1 MDLSKPQ
8 KILLAI
14 TVFNLAIVF
23 LFPPFDD
30 VSVTNNG
37 AAIFAGFLFIFDTP
51 PNFVIN
57 SSLLYLEV
65 AVVLINLCILWL
77 LTTENARRQEKKQ
90 INFRKAAMALIGLNL
105 IGVLL
110 FPPFEYISNMTNAII
125 PTFEGF
131 YFIFSHPPHRVIVT
145 PVLYIEVFF
154 ILINGGLMLLAF
166 KDNSSEQATAEQAM
180 VQMARLQASK
190 KAMVKP
196 VASGNAS
203 IASAKSSTAKKIATK
218 PERPETGIQKAGTT
232 KTSAKKGSPKKAAVR
247 KKPSSTATRVKIAKK
262 TAIS

>member
-1 MDLSKPQ
+1 MNLSKTQ
-8 KILLAI
+8 KILLAL
-14 TVFNLAIVF
+14 TGFNLLIVL

-37 AAIFAGFLFIFDTP
+37 AAIFAGFLFIFNSP
-51 PNFVIN
+51 PNFIIN

-77 LTTENARRQEKKQ
+77 LTTENARRQEKRK
-90 INFRKAAMALIGLNL
+90 INFRKAAMGLIGFNL

-131 YFIFSHPPHRVIVT
+131 YFIFSHPPYRVIVT

-166 KDNSSEQATAEQAM
+166 KDNSGEQVTAEQAM
-180 VQMARLQASK
+180 VHMAKMQAARSQ
-190 KAMVKP
+190 A
-196 VASGNAS
+196 
-203 IASAKSSTAKKIATK
+203 
-218 PERPETGIQKAGTT
+218 TT
-232 KTSAKKGSPKKAAVR
+232 KTAAVQGKVSTGTVKTATADTGATKRAPRKVGVKKAVVKKAVV
-247 KKPSSTATRVKIAKK
+247 KKSSNAPTKAALKAKGVKK
-262 TAIS
+262 TAVS

>member
-1 MDLSKPQ
+1 
-8 KILLAI
+8 
-14 TVFNLAIVF
+14 
-23 LFPPFDD
+23 
-30 VSVTNNG
+30 
-37 AAIFAGFLFIFDTP
+37 TP

-90 INFRKAAMALIGLNL
+90 INFRKAAMGLIALNL

-131 YFIFSHPPHRVIVT
+131 YFIFSHPPYRVIVT

-166 KDNSSEQATAEQAM
+166 KDNSSEQVTAEQAL
-180 VQMARLQASK
+180 VQMARLQATK
-190 KAMVKP
+190 NQAMVKP
-196 VASGNAS
+196 AEPG
-203 IASAKSSTAKKIATK
+203 
-218 PERPETGIQKAGTT
+218 
-232 KTSAKKGSPKKAAVR
+232 KTSVTPANTAAKTIAA
-247 KKPSSTATRVKIAKK
+247 KPTSQK
-262 TAIS
+262 TQAQ